1 MIKFFNKYSDQING
15 YLFVLPAFL
24 IIGLF
29 GIFPVFFG
37 MYMSVHKWK
46 VFKGRF
52 LGFENYQK
60 IVGDIGSFWIFIL
73 GLLVMIASYWVWSEF
88 KNKFSNKIY
97 CLLISLL
104 LLVFSLF
111 LINISWADMMAKGD
125 EDFLNSLIYIFYYSF
140 FAITTEVGLGLL
152 IAFALYQKLKGKQ
165 LFQMV
170 LLFPY
175 ITPAVMG
182 GAVFFIIFGKAE
194 NSILNEFIGYFGYDP
209 QMWLFDKRKLSE
221 VLFGIKM
228 EGFFAGPSLALTTS
242 IFYGVWSYTGYYA
255 IILLAGLSIIPSDL
269 YEAAKAEG
277 ASRWQTFTKITIP
290 LLMPIIF
297 FLLLTGF
304 INSFQAF
311 NHILVMKTSSAGETM
326 DVVTIEIF
334 DHFWDRVK
342 FGYAAAEGVVLFII
356 LNVLA
361 ISQYVIF
368 RKRLNYD

>member
-1 MIKFFNKYSDQING
+1 MIKFVNKYSDQING
-15 YLFVLPAFL
+15 YLFVFPAFL

-88 KNKFSNKIY
+88 KNKFSNKVY
-97 CLLISLL
+97 CLLMSLL
-104 LLVFSLF
+104 LLILSLL

-125 EDFLNSLIYIFYYSF
+125 ENFLNSLIYIFYYSF

-165 LFQMV
+165 FFQMV

>member
-1 MIKFFNKYSDQING
+1 MSRILSKYSEQING
-15 YLFVLPAFL
+15 YIFILPAFL
-24 IIGLF
+24 IISFF

-37 MYMSVHKWK
+37 MYMSLHKWK

-60 IVGDIGSFWIFIL
+60 ILGDISSFWIFIL
-73 GLLVMIASYWVWSEF
+73 GLLIMIASYWVWSEYKDKM
-88 KNKFSNKIY
+88 KNRFY
-97 CLLISLL
+97 CFVVSSFILLISLY
-104 LLVFSLF
+104 
-111 LINISWADMMAKGD
+111 LINISWANMMEKGD
-125 EDFLNSLIYIFYYSF
+125 ADFLNSLIYIFYYSF

-165 LFQMV
+165 FFQMI

-194 NSILNEFIGYFGYDP
+194 NSILNEFIGIFGYDP
-209 QMWLFDKRKLSE
+209 QLWLFDKRKITE
-221 VLFGIKM
+221 IMFGIKI
-228 EGFFAGPSLALTTS
+228 EGFFAGPSLALLTS
-242 IFYGVWSYTGYYA
+242 ILYGVWSYTGYYA

-277 ASRWQTFTKITIP
+277 ATRWQTFIKITIP

-311 NHILVMKTSSAGETM
+311 NHIMVMKTSSAGETM

>member
-1 MIKFFNKYSDQING
+1 MSKFFNKYSEQING
-15 YLFVLPAFL
+15 YLFIFPAFL

-60 IVGDIGSFWIFIL
+60 ILGDIGSFWIFIL
-73 GLLVMIASYWVWSEF
+73 GLLFMIASYWVWSEF
-88 KNKFSNKIY
+88 KDKMKRRIY
-97 CLLISLL
+97 CFIISIL
-104 LLVFSLF
+104 LLVISLY
-111 LINISWADMMAKGD
+111 LINVSWATMMQTGD

-165 LFQMV
+165 FFQMI

-194 NSILNEFIGYFGYDP
+194 NSILNEFIGLFGYDP
-209 QMWLFDKRKLSE
+209 QLWLFDKRKITE
-221 VLFGIKM
+221 ILFGVKID
-228 EGFFAGPSLALTTS
+228 GFFAGPSLALLTS
-242 IFYGVWSYTGYYA
+242 ILYGVWSYTGYYA

-277 ASRWQTFTKITIP
+277 ASRWQTFIKITVP

-311 NHILVMKTSSAGETM
+311 NHIMVMKTSSAGETM

>member
-1 MIKFFNKYSDQING
+1 MIKFVNKYSDQING

-60 IVGDIGSFWIFIL
+60 IVGDIGSFWVFIL

-88 KNKFSNKIY
+88 KNKFSNKIF
-97 CLLISLL
+97 CLFISLL
-104 LLVFSLF
+104 LLIVSLF

-165 LFQMV
+165 FFQMV

-221 VLFGIKM
+221 VLFGVKM

>member
-1 MIKFFNKYSDQING
+1 MGRFFSKYAEQING

-60 IVGDIGSFWIFIL
+60 ILGDISSFWIFIL
-73 GLLVMIASYWVWSEF
+73 GLLIMISSYWTWSEF
-88 KNKFSNKIY
+88 KDRMRTRFY
-97 CLLISLL
+97 CLAISLL
-104 LLVFSLF
+104 LLLISLY
-111 LINISWADMMAKGD
+111 LINTSWSNMMEMGD

-165 LFQMV
+165 FFQMV

-194 NSILNEFIGYFGYDP
+194 NSILNEFIGIFGYDP
-209 QMWLFDKRKLSE
+209 QLWLFDKRKITE
-221 VLFGIKM
+221 ILFGIKI
-228 EGFFAGPSLALTTS
+228 EGFFAGPSLALLTS
-242 IFYGVWSYTGYYA
+242 ILYGVWSYTGYYA

-277 ASRWQTFTKITIP
+277 ASRWQTFIKITIP

>member
-1 MIKFFNKYSDQING
+1 MIKFVNKYSDQING

-97 CLLISLL
+97 CAVLSLL
-104 LLVFSLF
+104 LLILSLL

-165 LFQMV
+165 FFQMV

-242 IFYGVWSYTGYYA
+242 IFYGVWSYTC
-255 IILLAGLSIIPSDL
+255 LLYTSPSPRD
-269 YEAAKAEG
+269 
-277 ASRWQTFTKITIP
+277 
-290 LLMPIIF
+290 
-297 FLLLTGF
+297 
-304 INSFQAF
+304 
-311 NHILVMKTSSAGETM
+311 
-326 DVVTIEIF
+326 
-334 DHFWDRVK
+334 
-342 FGYAAAEGVVLFII
+342 
-356 LNVLA
+356 
-361 ISQYVIF
+361 
-368 RKRLNYD
+368 

>member
-1 MIKFFNKYSDQING
+1 MIKFVNKYSDQING

-60 IVGDIGSFWIFIL
+60 IVGDIGSFWVFIL

-88 KNKFSNKIY
+88 KNKFSNKFY
-97 CLLISLL
+97 CLIISLL
-104 LLVFSLF
+104 LLIVSLF
-111 LINISWADMMAKGD
+111 LINISWADMMTKGD

-221 VLFGIKM
+221 VLFGVKM

-269 YEAAKAEG
+269 YEAAKVEG